1 MIDGADVEAMLN
13 EIFYDDNV
21 IDVKAEFSRAEDMT
35 FDSIMSQQEKRL
47 IAFALKK
54 EGTTRAAAAYL
65 GMSQATLARK
75 KLKYVYPGN
84 V

>member
-1 MIDGADVEAMLN
+1 MIDGDDVNGMLN
-13 EIFYDDNV
+13 ESVFDDV
-21 IDVKAEFSRAEDMT
+21 VVDVKNEFSREKDLN

-54 EGTTRAAAAYL
+54 EGTTRAAAEFL

-75 KLKYVYPGN
+75 KLKYGL
-84 V
+84 